1 MSKNKAMNLDQPE
14 KNNWSEYFKSR
25 EKNPELDNAW
35 WLIARRS
42 GIGGSDVAAILGVS
56 KWATNIDIYNEKIST
71 ETPVDKSSSA
81 MHWGHVLEDP
91 VAREY
96 ALQTGL
102 KVARD
107 NRMIRCPKYPFLQ
120 ANIDRRIVGQKKG
133 LEVKTANQYAAGDW
147 GEPGT
152 DQIPEYYIPQVIHYM
167 IATGFKSWDVAVLI
181 GGNDFRIYTVNYN
194 EALADLII
202 EKCTE
207 FWQCVLDKTP
217 PVPNTLAAVNALYK
231 QDDSNSIIADQHAVE
246 LMQQLKHQRG
256 ERDDY
261 KKMSEK
267 TEKDIKIIIGENKY
281 LIDDDGNRLATWA
294 TSKNNSRSFRAN
306 FKNLGGI

>member
-1 MSKNKAMNLDQPE
+1 MNLDKTGKSPFIP
-14 KNNWSEYFKSR
+14 YFK
-25 EKNPELDNAW
+25 KMDKDIKLDKTW

-56 KWATNIDIYNEKIST
+56 KWQTNIDIYNEKIST
-71 ETPVDKSSSA
+71 ETPVDKSSGA
-81 MHWGHVLEDP
+81 MHWGNVLEDP

-102 KVARD
+102 KIAKD
-107 NRMIRCPKYPFLQ
+107 NRLLRCKEHPFMQ
-120 ANIDRRIVGQKKG
+120 ANIDRRILGHKKG
-133 LEVKTANQYAAGDW
+133 LEVKTANQFAAGDW
-147 GEPGT
+147 GEQGT
-152 DQIPEYYIPQVIHYM
+152 DQIPEYYIPQVMHYM
-167 IATGFKSWDVAVLI
+167 IVTGWKSWDVAVLI
-181 GGNDFRIYTVNYN
+181 GGSDFRIYTVNFN
-194 EALADLII
+194 QALADVII
-202 EKCTE
+202 DKCAE
-207 FWQCVLDKTP
+207 FWECVQNKTP

-231 QDDSNSIIADQHAVE
+231 QDDSNSLVADQHAVE

-261 KKMSEK
+261 KKLSEQ

-281 LIDDDGNRLATWA
+281 LVDDDGNRLATWA

-306 FKNLGGI
+306 FKNLGGIS